1 MRTINKIYS
10 APSKHWVGDGFYVS
24 PLFSHMADDKF
35 TSPFL
40 MLDYAMPQRFAPN
53 EANPRGVGSHPHA
66 GFETVTIALQGEVE
80 HRDSAGNGGVIGTGD
95 VQWMTAGRGIVHQ
108 EFHSERFSRE
118 GGVFEMVQ
126 LWVNLPAKDKNAAAG
141 YQSIP
146 AAKIPVCELA
156 DSESTKSAGSLRV
169 IAGNY
174 DGNKGAAHTFTEL
187 NMWEIDL
194 NPNGKT
200 VLTIP
205 AEHNLM
211 LVALRGNAL
220 INNDKVARPT
230 ELVTFKQE
238 AGEISLQAG
247 DEAVKLLLLSGVP
260 IDEPIAAHGP
270 FVMNTRAELVE
281 KFNAFNRG
289 EFGAL

>member
-1 MRTINKIYS
+1 MRSIDKIYS
-10 APSKHWVGDGFYVS
+10 APRKHWVGDGFYVS
-24 PLFSHMADDKF
+24 PLFSHMANDKF

-40 MLDYAMPQRFAPN
+40 MLDYAMPQHFAPN
-53 EANPRGVGSHPHA
+53 EADPRGVGSHPHA

-118 GGVFEMVQ
+118 GGMFEMVQ
-126 LWVNLPAKDKNAAAG
+126 LWVNLPAKDKNSAAG
-141 YQSIP
+141 YQSLP
-146 AAKIPVCELA
+146 AAVIPRCELA
-156 DSESTKSAGSLRV
+156 DNAGSVRV
-169 IAGNY
+169 IAGDY
-174 DGNKGAAHTFTEL
+174 DGCKGAARTFSEL

-194 NPNGKT
+194 NPQGKT
-200 VLTIP
+200 TLDIP
-205 AEHNLM
+205 PPHNLM

-220 INNDKVARPT
+220 INDEKVARPT

-238 AGEISLQAG
+238 GGEITLAAD
-247 DEAVKLLLLSGVP
+247 DEGVKLLLLSGVP

-289 EFGAL
+289 EFGDL

>member
-10 APSKHWVGDGFYVS
+10 APRKHWVGDGFYVS
-24 PLFSHMADDKF
+24 PLFSHAANDKF

-40 MLDYAMPQRFAPN
+40 MLDYAMPQHFAPN
-53 EANPRGVGSHPHA
+53 EADPRGVGAHPHA

-118 GGVFEMVQ
+118 GGMFEMLQ
-126 LWVNLPAKDKNAAAG
+126 FWVNLPAKDKNTAAG
-141 YQSIP
+141 YQSILS
-146 AAKIPVCELA
+146 ADIPVVELA
-156 DSESTKSAGSLRV
+156 DNAGKIRL

-174 DGNKGAAHTFTEL
+174 NGKKGAARTFTEL

-194 NPNGKT
+194 NADGKT
-200 VLTIP
+200 ALEVP
-205 AEHNLM
+205 ATHNLM
-211 LVALRGNAL
+211 LVALRGNVL
-220 INNDKVARPT
+220 INDDKVARPT
-230 ELVTFKQE
+230 ELVCFNMEGGK
-238 AGEISLQAG
+238 IHLQAG
-247 DEAVKLLLLSGVP
+247 DEAVKLVLLSGVP
-260 IDEPIAAHGP
+260 IDEPLAAHGP
-270 FVMNTRAELVE
+270 FVMNTREELIE

-289 EFGAL
+289 EFGDL